1 MRYRVSL
8 IANIHA
14 GQAHVH
20 ADAVKSALTLWR
32 SHGWH
37 VDEHTIEAPGDATR
51 LAEAAVT
58 QQYDLVVAAGGDG
71 TVNEVV
77 NALVGSSVA
86 LAPLPIGTVN
96 VWAREAGF
104 SMDVLTAAHQILT
117 SVTGQID
124 VGFANGRAFLLMT
137 GVGFDAEVVR
147 HLYAS
152 DKRKFGV
159 LAYIGRIWS
168 VMWEFRSHVVTV
180 TLDDEELHVPL
191 LMMVVGNTQRY
202 AGFIPFTPTAQLND
216 GLLDVKMMFGQ
227 HLYVTGVVRF
237 LMLYLYRYLPWL
249 DRQTML
255 RRVRRVVVHG
265 APMSWQVDGDYVG
278 STPIEITVQPKALH
292 VVTTMTAARRLHIV
306 PVEME
311 RV

>member
-1 MRYRVSL
+1 MSYRVCV
-8 IANIHA
+8 IANHHA
-14 GQAHVH
+14 GQAAAQSQALQH
-20 ADAVKSALTLWR
+20 ALELWR
-32 SHGWH
+32 AHGWH
-37 VDEHTIEAPGDATR
+37 VDERYLAAPGDAER
-51 LAEAAVT
+51 FAHNAVV

-71 TVNEVV
+71 TVNEVA
-77 NALVGSSVA
+77 NALVATPVV

-104 SMDVLTAAHQILT
+104 SMDVTVAAQQILDG
-117 SVTGQID
+117 VVGKID
-124 VGFANGRAFLLMT
+124 VGRANGRAFLLMT
-137 GVGFDAEVVR
+137 GIGFDAEVVR

-168 VMWEFRSHVVTV
+168 VMWSFRSNHVTV
-180 TLDDEELHVPL
+180 TLDDDEMHVPL

-202 AGFIPFTPTAQLND
+202 AGFIPFTPTAQIND
-216 GLLDVKMMFGQ
+216 GLLDVKLMFG
-227 HLYVTGVVRF
+227 HELYITGVFRF
-237 LMLYLYRYLPWL
+237 LMLYVYRYLPGL
-249 DRQTML
+249 DRHTLL
-255 RRVRRVVVHG
+255 RRVQRVMVTG

-278 STPIEITVQPKALH
+278 SAPIDITVQPAALR
-292 VVTTMTAARRLHIV
+292 VVTTPAAARRLQIV

>member
-1 MRYRVSL
+1 MSYRVCV
-8 IANIHA
+8 IANHHA
-14 GQAHVH
+14 GQA
-20 ADAVKSALTLWR
+20 AAQSQALQDAVALWR
-32 SHGWH
+32 AHGWL
-37 VDEHTIEAPGDATR
+37 VDAHYIAAPGDAER
-51 LAEAAVT
+51 FARDAVA
-58 QQYDLVVAAGGDG
+58 QQVNLVVAAGGDG
-71 TVNEVV
+71 TVNEVA
-77 NALVGSSVA
+77 NALVGSSVV

-104 SMDVLTAAHQILT
+104 SMDVITAAQQIIDG
-117 SVTGQID
+117 VIGQMD

-137 GVGFDAEVVR
+137 GIGFDAEVVR

-180 TLDDEELHVPL
+180 TLDDEVMHVPL
-191 LMMVVGNTQRY
+191 LMMVVGNTHRY

-216 GLLDVKMMFGQ
+216 GLLDVKMMFG
-227 HLYVTGVVRF
+227 HELYVTGVFRF
-237 LMLYLYRYLPWL
+237 LMLYIYRYMPWL
-249 DRQTML
+249 DRRTLL
-255 RRVRRVVVHG
+255 RRVRRVVVTG

-278 STPIEITVQPKALH
+278 STPIEITVQPQALH
-292 VVTTMTAARRLHIV
+292 VVTTPTAARRLQIV